1 MSNQRIKPIIL
12 HLLPLLCPG
21 DCLHINFGQHYLN
34 VKLKVDR
41 MNKIGN
47 HRPKRGLFSQAIT
60 LTNFCF
66 ALPDF
71 QTSRPSDLQTFRL
84 SDLKTFRPSDLPTFR
99 PQDFQTFRPQV
110 LQTSRLSYYSRLQKL
125 SIFTS
130 KVLCFILETQCN

>member
-1 MSNQRIKPIIL
+1 MSNQRINPIIL
-12 HLLPLLCPG
+12 QLLPLLCPG

-47 HRPKRGLFSQAIT
+47 HRPKLGLCSQAIT

-66 ALPDF
+66 ALPD
-71 QTSRPSDLQTFRL
+71 LQTFRP

-110 LQTSRLSYYSRLQKL
+110 LQTSRLSNYRHLQKL
-125 SIFTS
+125 SIFTYN
-130 KVLCFILETQCN
+130 VFCFILETQCN